1 MKFYHHTDPKYL
13 PSIFE
18 KGLLARPWHAP
29 EEGMNAFFSAIL
41 HNRDVVWLTTQPSTE
56 TTEADVAWARRRG
69 FDDMTAE
76 KHWME
81 RANGNTVRLAVNIPK
96 HSKRLAHFRTWI
108 RKNPTVIVFEDGSA
122 RCNNAGDLM
131 TTANI
136 TANILDCAPPSS
148 ALWYVH
154 FGDVPPKRIEVA

>member
-1 MKFYHHTDPKYL
+1 MTFYHHTDPSYL

-18 KGLLARPWHAP
+18 KGVLARPWHD
-29 EEGMNAFFSAIL
+29 AFLSAVL
-41 HNRDVVWLTTQPSTE
+41 HNRDVVWLTRQPT
-56 TTEADVAWARRRG
+56 TRMTEADAAWCRKRG
-69 FDDMTAE
+69 WNDMAAE
-76 KHWME
+76 KYWMG
-81 RANGNTVRLAVNIPK
+81 RNNGNTVRLAVNIPK

-108 RKNPTVIVFEDGSA
+108 RKNEVAIVFEDGSA

-131 TTANI
+131 ATANI

>member
-18 KGLLARPWHAP
+18 KGLLARPC
-29 EEGMNAFFSAIL
+29 FFSAIL

-56 TTEADVAWARRRG
+56 MTEADVAWARRRG
-69 FDDMTAE
+69 FDDMAAE

-96 HSKRLAHFRTWI
+96 YSKRLAHFRTWL
-108 RKNPTVIVFEDGSA
+108 RKNPVIVFEDGSA

-131 TTANI
+131 TTADI

-148 ALWYVH
+148 ARWYVH